1 VTAGAEGGDGAPYAD
16 AHVREIPEVAMEL
29 PKIISVDD
37 HVVEPP
43 HVFEGRLPASL
54 QARAPRI
61 IETSRGH
68 HVWEFEGQRSTQV
81 GKKRRR

>member
-1 VTAGAEGGDGAPYAD
+1 MIEELFLPEPAPRDVKYT
-16 AHVREIPEVAMEL
+16 V
-29 PKIISVDD
+29 ISVDD

-61 IETSRGH
+61 IETSKRH

>member
-1 VTAGAEGGDGAPYAD
+1 MIEELFLPEPAPRDVKYT
-16 AHVREIPEVAMEL
+16 V
-29 PKIISVDD
+29 ISVDD